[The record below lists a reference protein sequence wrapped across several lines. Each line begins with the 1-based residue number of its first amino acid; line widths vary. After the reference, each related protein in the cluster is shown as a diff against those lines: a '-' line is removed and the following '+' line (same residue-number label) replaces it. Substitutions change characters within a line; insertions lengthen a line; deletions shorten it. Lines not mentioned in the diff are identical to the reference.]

1 MSLKTLLNR
10 NVTVFSAIIMGSFL
24 IRAYNIEKPLIGY
37 FDGPLFA
44 TIARNYLR
52 FGYFSTSFGMVDNIM
67 DGNFNYYA
75 NHPPMLG
82 IMVSMAFKLLGIN
95 TWSGRIV
102 PILFSV
108 GSIVILYIFTK
119 KIWDI
124 EVAEISAFLAA
135 IMPISSYFGKVINY
149 EPVVLFFAL
158 LCIYSFF
165 MVTKWNKK
173 LFLLPLGASI
183 IIGGLVDYPFFYV
196 VPTLLIYSIFTK
208 TKYMMK
214 YSIYV
219 TLLAISVFLFFLYF
233 TKILIGSTDFLFQQ
247 GAYRSQM
254 IDYLFTYNFLNI
266 IFDRILNLFT
276 PVLILL
282 SSIWFLISARE
293 KSLKKNFISKEAL
306 EEKTKTI
313 LLLCLFFFGILNIII
328 FSEGAYF
335 HPFWTF
341 YLIPFVSIS
350 SAIVINKIN
359 INMIKVLILVVFLF
373 TSLNSLESYNLI
385 NDYEG
390 HALGKLIND
399 SSYNSAIFLEDA
411 GTIVRYYAD
420 RPSVS
425 ITSFSDSYHAKEFI
439 SQKNPEF
446 IFYSK
451 DWNLKINKND
461 FENLLNS
468 MGYTNIYIGERKIWK
483 LHQEPLVEVF
493 DDNLMVKTDK
503 NLNFDINFNNQI
515 NLLAFQIDKKK
526 VESSSFIKI
535 TYIWKI
541 ITENNFWIFVHF
553 EDEKGK
559 LVFQQDHQL
568 AYGDF
573 NLRFNDIVKEEYYV
587 YIPPDIPSNIYKISL
602 GIYNHQTGERL
613 SIIGADISQ
622 LYVGEIEINKLNY
635 K

>member
-1 MSLKTLLNR
+1 MSLKSLLNR
-10 NVTVFSAIIMGSFL
+10 NVTIFSAIILVSFL

-52 FGYFSTSFGMVDNIM
+52 FGYVSTSFGMVDNIM
-67 DGNFNYYA
+67 DGNFHYYA

-119 KIWDI
+119 KIWGV
-124 EVAEISAFLAA
+124 EVAEISAFLVA

-149 EPVVLFFAL
+149 EPVVLFFVL
-158 LCIYSFF
+158 LSIYSFF

-196 VPTLLIYSIFTK
+196 VPTLLIYSIVTK
-208 TKYMMK
+208 NKYMMK

-219 TLLAISVFLFFLYF
+219 TLLAISVFLLFLYF
-233 TKILIGSTDFLFQQ
+233 TKILIGHTDFLFQQ

-254 IDYLFTYNFLNI
+254 FDYLFTYSFLNT
-266 IFDRILNLFT
+266 IFNRILNWFT

-282 SSIWFLISARE
+282 SSIWFLISVKE
-293 KSLKKNFISKEAL
+293 KSSKKNLFVKGAL
-306 EEKTKTI
+306 EEEKTI
-313 LLLCLFFFGILNIII
+313 LLLSLFFFGILNIII

-359 INMIKVLILVVFLF
+359 IKMIKVLILVVFLF
-373 TSLNSLESYNLI
+373 SSLNSLESYNLI

-399 SSYNSAIFLEDA
+399 YSYNDTIFIDDS

-425 ITSFSDSYHAKEFI
+425 IISFSDSYNAKEII
-439 SQKNPEF
+439 SQYNPEF

-451 DWNLKINKND
+451 DWKNQTIKTND
-461 FENLLNS
+461 FENVLNS

-493 DDNLMVKTDK
+493 DDNLIVKTDK
-503 NLNFDINFNNQI
+503 NLNFDDNFNNQI
-515 NLLAFQIDKKK
+515 TLLSFQIDKKK
-526 VESSSFIKI
+526 VDSNSFIKI

-541 ITENNFWIFVHF
+541 ITDNDFWIFVHF
-553 EDEKGK
+553 EDENGK
-559 LVFQQDHQL
+559 LVFQQNHQL
-568 AYGDF
+568 AGYF
-573 NLRFNDIVKEEYYV
+573 NLRSNDIVKEEYYV
-587 YIPPDIPSNIYKISL
+587 YIPPDIPSNVYKISL
-602 GIYNHQTGERL
+602 GIYNPQTGERL
-613 SIIGADISQ
+613 SIKGADTNQ
-622 LYVGEIEINKLNY
+622 LYVGKIEINKIKL
-635 K
+635 